1 MKKHIFLAYRT
12 DVWHSSKELVF
23 IGDSLQKTISQL
35 IMYEEMTKEDAKQI
49 KEWMQTQGNNR
60 DYEWF
65 VEKQNINDFVE

>member
-1 MKKHIFLAYRT
+1 
-12 DVWHSSKELVF
+12 
-23 IGDSLQKTISQL
+23 
-35 IMYEEMTKEDAKQI
+35 MYEEMTKEDAKQI